1 MGVKKNAM
9 SEEDSAIVEMKQ
21 QAEKVLSV
29 RFGSAVRFDGGE
41 DLGGSDRSYTYRY
54 VVIDGPDEVPAS
66 AVVKKV
72 RPWSDG
78 KAYDPDVA
86 ENPAIGLLN
95 DWAGLEFLNEV
106 SEGMS
111 STPQC
116 YGGDREAGLF
126 VMQDMGSPRRLDHIL
141 LGDDEEEAEQALI
154 QLAISLGR
162 MHASTIGKQALFA
175 DRREALGPT
184 KPYSL
189 SWLRVRTREL
199 EEMLDIGIGPEVN
212 EQIDDCIAALET
224 PGPFTAYVH
233 DDPCPDKGLWMDGQI
248 KLLGFGSGA
257 YRHALIDGTYGRIL
271 FPSCWCVNQIPGHI
285 PLRMEDEYRNELVA
299 GCPEAGDDALYRQ
312 AVAFACAKGAI
323 GSWWP
328 GQMERDNEWGI
339 ATYRQRVLLRYYL
352 FARITEEY
360 GQLEALGRWVD
371 LAGVKLREAWGE
383 VEDMPYYPAFREG
396 A

>member
-1 MGVKKNAM
+1 MGDETV
-9 SEEDSAIVEMKQ
+9 ILQMKEK
-21 QAEKVLSV
+21 AESVLSA
-29 RFGSAVRFDGGE
+29 RFGGSVKLDGGE

-54 VVIDGPDEVPAS
+54 VVVDGPDQVPAS
-66 AVVKKV
+66 AAVKMA
-72 RPWSDG
+72 RQWGDSGP
-78 KAYDPDVA
+78 YDPDVA

-95 DWAGLEFLNEV
+95 DWAGLEFLTEV

-111 STPQC
+111 SSPVC
-116 YGGDREAGLF
+116 YGGDRETGLF
-126 VMQDMGSPRRLDHIL
+126 VMQDMGSPRQLDHIL
-141 LGDDEEEAEQALI
+141 LGDDGEEAEKALI

-162 MHASTIGKQALFA
+162 MHAATIGKQEIFEK
-175 DRREALGPT
+175 RREALGPT
-184 KPYSL
+184 KPYGL
-189 SWLRVRTREL
+189 GWLRVRTREL
-199 EEMLDIGIGPEVN
+199 EEALDLGIGPEVN

-233 DDPCPDKGLWMDGQI
+233 DDPCPDNCLWVDGQI
-248 KLLGFGSGA
+248 KLLDFENGA
-257 YRHALIDGTYGRIL
+257 YRHALLDGTYGRTL

-312 AVAFACAKGAI
+312 AVAVACAKGAI

-328 GQMERDNEWGI
+328 GQMEKDGEWGI

-352 FARITEEY
+352 FARMTEEY
-360 GQLEALGRWVD
+360 GELEALGRWVD
-371 LAGVKLREAWGE
+371 LVGVKLREAWGE
-383 VEDMPYYPAFREG
+383 MEDMPYYPAFREQ